1 MEQTDERVK
10 VTIRLPQSLVKAAKH
25 AAVDRNEDL
34 QDVIAGCLEQCLNG
48 TAAQRL
54 GAAKKG
60 R

>member
-34 QDVIAGCLEQCLNG
+34 QDVIAACLEQCLNSKD
-48 TAAQRL
+48 QRKPR
-54 GAAKKG
+54 GG